1 MSVIN
6 IQLDEFESDYEL
18 FPIYKMINWFF
29 WSLSDSQCPVINGLS
44 VKNAKNYIALANYPI
59 MSKSHDVLTNKI
71 YVYLTLMFHYM
82 QMAS

>member
-1 MSVIN
+1 MLSV
-6 IQLDEFESDYEL
+6 
-18 FPIYKMINWFF
+18 
-29 WSLSDSQCPVINGLS
+29 SQCPIIIGLS
-44 VKNAKNYIALANYPI
+44 VKVVENNIAFVNYPI